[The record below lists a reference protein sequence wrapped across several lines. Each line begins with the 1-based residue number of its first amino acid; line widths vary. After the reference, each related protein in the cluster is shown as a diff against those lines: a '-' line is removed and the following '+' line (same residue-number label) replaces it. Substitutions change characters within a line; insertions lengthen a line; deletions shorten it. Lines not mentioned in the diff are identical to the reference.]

1 MKRFRIAMLVVL
13 TTEKCSRN
21 FFPEDIFHFECAV
34 KLAYFKIHL
43 ENFSLGVILSPIYI
57 AGFIF

>member
-1 MKRFRIAMLVVL
+1 MLVVL